1 MIKYLEF
8 EANGTTIRLCFTRMS
23 EEDTWICQMDDETMD
38 DIETIID
45 PDF

>member
-8 EANGTTIRLCFTRMS
+8 NVNEVTIRLCFTRMS
-23 EEDTWICQMDDETMD
+23 EEDTWICQMDDETME
-38 DIETIID
+38 DIDTLID

>member
-8 EANGTTIRLCFTRMS
+8 NVNEVTIRLCFTRMT
-23 EEDTWICQMDDETMD
+23 EEDTWVCQMTDEIMN
-38 DIETIID
+38 DIEEIID